1 MGQFTEQV
9 ERLASSTTEILTE
22 RKKKQQAK
30 EQKEFKK
37 YLLNKYKLKIK
48 DIIYELSS
56 LKIKDIIENEKIY
69 FVFEKFDKTL
79 QQYKY
84 IDEIER
90 QLLYYELENFMYKEI
105 TRQKTRYKKIEQEE
119 ATAQKQQEKQQKE
132 LQKQQEKATKEY
144 LLQCDKEIYLLFER
158 TYKKHGYIAYN
169 KLRNCKYEILEYLY
183 GNNYTYKNIAFYER
197 LNKQFSKQYPQKQKA
212 NYLSAV
218 CLGLIYGFYKGLKN
232 TNKRR

>member
-9 ERLASSTTEILTE
+9 QQINAVQNEILTE
-22 RKKKQQAK
+22 RKRKQKAK

-56 LKIKDIIENEKIY
+56 LNIKDIIENQKIY
-69 FVFEKFDKTL
+69 FVFETFDKTL
-79 QQYKY
+79 KQYSY
-84 IDEIER
+84 IDEIEQ
-90 QLLYYELENFMYKEI
+90 QLLYYELENYMYKEI
-105 TRQKTRYKKIEQEE
+105 NTQKTRYKKIEREE
-119 ATAQKQQEKQQKE
+119 VAA
-132 LQKQQEKATKEY
+132 QKQQEKATKEY
-144 LLQCDKEIYLLFER
+144 LQQCEKEIYLLFER
-158 TYKKHGYIAYN
+158 TYKKYGYIAYN
-169 KLRNCKYEILEYLY
+169 KLNNCKYDILKYLY

-218 CLGLIYGFYKGLKN
+218 CLGLIYGFYKGFKN
-232 TNKRR
+232 TNKKR

>member
-1 MGQFTEQV
+1 MGQFTEQIQQISAV
-9 ERLASSTTEILTE
+9 QTEILTE
-22 RKKKQQAK
+22 RKRKQQAK

-37 YLLNKYKLKIK
+37 YLLNKYKLEIK

-56 LKIKDIIENEKIY
+56 LKIKDIIENQKIY

-79 QQYKY
+79 KQYKY
-84 IDEIER
+84 IDEIEK
-90 QLLYYELENFMYKEI
+90 QVLYYELENFMYKEI
-105 TRQKTRYKKIEQEE
+105 TRQKTRYKKIQLEE
-119 ATAQKQQEKQQKE
+119 AAAQR
-132 LQKQQEKATKEY
+132 QQEKATKEH
-144 LLQCDKEIYLLFER
+144 LQQCEKEIYLLFER

-169 KLRNCKYEILEYLY
+169 KLNNCKYEILEYLY

-197 LNKQFSKQYPQKQKA
+197 LNKQFSKQYPQKQKI
-212 NYLSAV
+212 NYFSAV

>member
-9 ERLASSTTEILTE
+9 QQITAAQNEILSE
-22 RKKKQQAK
+22 RKRKQQAK

-48 DIIYELSS
+48 DIVCELSN
-56 LKIKDIIENEKIY
+56 LKTSNIIENEKIY
-69 FVFEKFDKTL
+69 FVFETFDKTL
-79 QQYKY
+79 KQYKY

-105 TRQKTRYKKIEQEE
+105 SRQKTRYKKIEQEE
-119 ATAQKQQEKQQKE
+119 AAT
-132 LQKQQEKATKEY
+132 QKQQEKATKEY
-144 LLQCDKEIYLLFER
+144 LQQSKKEIYLLFER
-158 TYKKHGYIAYN
+158 TYKKYGYIAYN
-169 KLRNCKYEILEYLY
+169 KLSNCKYEILKYLY

-197 LNKQFSKQYPQKQKA
+197 LNKRFSKQYPQKQKV
-212 NYLSAV
+212 NYFSAV
-218 CLGLIYGFYKGLKN
+218 CLGLIYGLYKGLKN